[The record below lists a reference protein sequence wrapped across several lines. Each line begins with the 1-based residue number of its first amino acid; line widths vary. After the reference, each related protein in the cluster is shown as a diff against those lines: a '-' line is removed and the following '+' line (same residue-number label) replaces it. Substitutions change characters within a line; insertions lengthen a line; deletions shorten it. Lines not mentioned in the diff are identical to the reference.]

1 MTDNTMRILLAVDG
15 SDHGVRANAEV
26 LRLASM
32 FSTKPEIH
40 LLFVH
45 APVPGGLLQHHV
57 SREALND
64 YYREEGDDAT
74 RSALE
79 TLRNAKIEPIVHLHV
94 GPPAETI
101 ARYAEQHDCEL
112 IVMGRRGHGALASFA
127 IGSVASGVLHHSKR
141 PVLLVK

>member
-1 MTDNTMRILLAVDG
+1 MRILLAVDG
-15 SDHGVRANAEV
+15 SDHGVRATAEV
-26 LRLASM
+26 LRLTSQL
-32 FSTKPEIH
+32 TTVPQIH

-64 YYREEGDDAT
+64 YYREEGQDAI
-74 RSALE
+74 RSALD
-79 TLRNAKIEPIVHLHV
+79 TLRNAKIEPVVHLHV

-101 ARYAEQHDCEL
+101 ARYAEQQDCEL
-112 IVMGRRGHGALASFA
+112 IVLGRRGHGALASFA
-127 IGSVASGVLHHSKR
+127 LGSIASGVLHHSNR

>member
-1 MTDNTMRILLAVDG
+1 MRILLAVDG
-15 SDHGVRANAEV
+15 SDHGVRATAEV
-26 LRLASM
+26 LRLTSQLTVA
-32 FSTKPEIH
+32 PEIH

-64 YYREEGDDAT
+64 YYREEGQDAI

-79 TLRNAKIEPIVHLHV
+79 TLRNAKIEPVVHLHV

-101 ARYAEQHDCEL
+101 ARYAEQQDCEL

-127 IGSVASGVLHHSKR
+127 LGSIASGVLHHSNR

>member
-1 MTDNTMRILLAVDG
+1 MRILLAVDG
-15 SDHGVRANAEV
+15 SEHGVRATAEV
-26 LRLASM
+26 LRLAALQ
-32 FSTKPEIH
+32 TVPPEIH

-45 APVPGGLLQHHV
+45 APVPGGLLQNHV

-64 YYREEGDDAT
+64 YYREEGQDAIRT
-74 RSALE
+74 ALE
-79 TLRNAKIEPIVHLHV
+79 TLKNANVEPVVHLHV

-112 IVMGRRGHGALASFA
+112 IAMGRRGHGALASFA
-127 IGSVASGVLHHSKR
+127 LGSVASGVLHHSNR

>member
-1 MTDNTMRILLAVDG
+1 MRILLAVDG
-15 SDHGVRANAEV
+15 SDHGVRATAEV
-26 LRLASM
+26 LRLTSQL
-32 FSTKPEIH
+32 TTVPQIH

-64 YYREEGDDAT
+64 YYREEGQDAI

-79 TLRNAKIEPIVHLHV
+79 TLRNAKIEPVVHLHV

-101 ARYAEQHDCEL
+101 ARYAEQQDCEL
-112 IVMGRRGHGALASFA
+112 IVLGRRGHGALASFA
-127 IGSVASGVLHHSKR
+127 LGSIASGVLHHSNR

>member
-1 MTDNTMRILLAVDG
+1 MRILLAVNG
-15 SDHGVRANAEV
+15 SDHGVRATAEV
-26 LRLASM
+26 LRLVSLLTAP
-32 FSTKPEIH
+32 PEIH

-45 APVPGGLLQHHV
+45 APVPGGLLQNHV

-64 YYREEGDDAT
+64 YYREEGQDAVRT
-74 RSALE
+74 ALE
-79 TLRNAKIEPIVHLHV
+79 TLRNASIEPVLHLHV

-101 ARYAEQHDCEL
+101 ARYGEQQDCEL

-127 IGSVASGVLHHSKR
+127 LGSVASGVLHHSNR

>member
-1 MTDNTMRILLAVDG
+1 MRILLAVDG
-15 SDHGVRANAEV
+15 SDHGLRATTEV
-26 LRLASM
+26 LRLASLLK
-32 FSTKPEIH
+32 TPPEVH

-45 APVPGGLLQHHV
+45 APVPGGLLQQHV

-64 YYREEGDDAT
+64 YYREEGEDAT

-79 TLRNAKIEPIVHLHV
+79 TLRAAQFEPVLHLHV
-94 GPPAETI
+94 GPPAETV
-101 ARYAEQHDCEL
+101 ARYAEQHDCSM

-127 IGSVASGVLHHSKR
+127 LGSVASGVLHHSNR

>member
-1 MTDNTMRILLAVDG
+1 MRILLAVDG
-15 SDHGVRANAEV
+15 SEHGLRATTEV
-26 LRLASM
+26 LRLAAQMTSR
-32 FSTKPEIH
+32 PEVH

-64 YYREEGDDAT
+64 YYREEGEDAV

-79 TLRNAKIEPIVHLHV
+79 TLRAAQFEPILHLHV

-101 ARYAEQHDCEL
+101 ARYAEQHDCEM
-112 IVMGRRGHGALASFA
+112 IVLGRRGHGALASFA
-127 IGSVASGVLHHSKR
+127 IGSVASGVLHHSNR